1 MNQFTGE
8 SLPLTDLRHPLL
20 CNVYDYWCLRKGD
33 RELPSR
39 KDISPEDMRDYLARA
54 MLIDVSYQP
63 LDFVY
68 RVFGS
73 GIARAHGKDY
83 TGKSV
88 GQLEPL
94 EFSTLVWDQ
103 YLDVVNGREP
113 RLHGVT
119 FSWEARFEKYQRLT
133 LPLSSDGSVIDK
145 LLAVSIED
153 RKFWKTI
160 GDAKTGKADRTGTS
174 G

>member
-1 MNQFTGE
+1 MLMGGEASPGDSETVYSPLLELLGRSKSSREGMLMNQFTGE

-39 KDISPEDMRDYLARA
+39 KDISPEDMKDYLARA

-88 GQLEPL
+88 SQLEPL
-94 EFSTLVWDQ
+94 EFSRLV
-103 YLDVVNGREP
+103 
-113 RLHGVT
+113 
-119 FSWEARFEKYQRLT
+119 
-133 LPLSSDGSVIDK
+133 
-145 LLAVSIED
+145 
-153 RKFWKTI
+153 
-160 GDAKTGKADRTGTS
+160 
-174 G
+174 